1 VYLDV
6 LSDVDSENEV
16 DIEDILSWD
25 ESDPE
30 SKEVSDSYSEISTSE
45 SDSEGKQDVDS
56 GEILGKDGYVWSQ
69 KPKAVRR
76 TPMGKIVKEKP
87 GPKGNGYQADT
98 PLKSFELFFDDAVI
112 TEIVTWTN
120 HKNENV
126 KTS

>member
-1 VYLDV
+1 MARRRRLSCNDFLVYLDV

-56 GEILGKDGYVWSQ
+56 GEILGKDGYVWLQ
-69 KPKAVRR
+69 KSKAIRR
-76 TPMGKIVKEKP
+76 TPMRNIVREKTV
-87 GPKGNGYQADT
+87 PKGNGCQADT
-98 PLKSFELFFDDAVI
+98 HFKSFSYFSM
-112 TEIVTWTN
+112 TPR
-120 HKNENV
+120 
-126 KTS
+126 